1 MNMTQNQ
8 SSNVVWYD
16 SHTTAQDRQALLKQK
31 PLTIWLTGLS
41 AAGKSTLAFALE
53 RLLIE
58 AGHPC
63 YVLDGDNVRH
73 GLNSNLGFSAED
85 RSENIRRVAEVA
97 KLMNDAGLIVIT
109 AFISPFRDDRAN
121 ARAIIGEGLFQEVYV
136 SADLA
141 ACEARDPKGLYKKAR
156 AGQVPDFTGISSPYE
171 APENPALVIDTS
183 ELNKTVALSR
193 LATFVTR
200 QIQG

>member
-1 MNMTQNQ
+1 MNSNNLTWQTGHVSAQERQ
-8 SSNVVWYD
+8 S
-16 SHTTAQDRQALLKQK
+16 LLKQK

-53 RLLIE
+53 RILIE

-73 GLNSNLGFSAED
+73 GLNNNLGFSAED

-109 AFISPFRDDRAN
+109 AFISPFRADRDN
-121 ARAIIGEGLFQEVYV
+121 ARAIIGDGVFQEVFID
-136 SADLA
+136 AGLD
-141 ACEARDPKGLYKKAR
+141 ACEERDPKGLYKKAR
-156 AGQVPDFTGISSPYE
+156 AGQLPDFTGIGSPYE
-171 APENPALVIDTS
+171 APEHPELIIDSSGQTIEHALQQLFRYVRS
-183 ELNKTVALSR
+183 QMVWR
-193 LATFVTR
+193 
-200 QIQG
+200 

>member
-1 MNMTQNQ
+1 MNQQN
-8 SSNVVWYD
+8 NIVWHD
-16 SHTTAQDRQALLKQK
+16 SHIQAADRQSLLQQK

-53 RLLIE
+53 RVLIE
-58 AGHPC
+58 AGRPC

-109 AFISPFRDDRAN
+109 AFISPFRADRDN
-121 ARAIIGEGLFQEVYV
+121 ARAIIGDGVFKEVFV
-136 SADLA
+136 DADLA
-141 ACEARDPKGLYKKAR
+141 ACEERDPKGLYKKAR
-156 AGQVPDFTGISSPYE
+156 AGDIPDFTGISSPYE
-171 APENPALVIDTS
+171 PPLRPELVITS
-183 ELNKTVALSR
+183 GTQTKTASLTAMVSFIRPL
-193 LATFVTR
+193 L
-200 QIQG
+200 